1 MTEAM
6 IAILEVILNAF
17 GATAV
22 RKRVDEW
29 ELARAASDAAFIA
42 KFGSKP

>member
-1 MTEAM
+1 MTDAM
-6 IAILEVILNAF
+6 IAILEVIWNTF

-29 ELARAASDAAFIA
+29 EFARAVSDAAFIE